1 MNSLFDAEQMDMP
14 LEDKYPWMRTK
25 NFVCVKDLSL
35 LDKIVEDALK
45 SGKCVIDLET
55 SGLDLRVIDGKPAT
69 FIAGFCLTPDGNSGY
84 YVPVNHG
91 MEDEGKFI
99 RSDTWNL
106 DLEEVR
112 PRIQKILDSCVTIYH
127 NAGYDHAILENWG
140 FKVRQITEKKTPL
153 VFPTQQK
160 IEASEIPWHDT
171 YVLARLQDVT
181 RRGNGLKELSKDMLG
196 MGMIEIR
203 DLFHDNQEVRF
214 YLLDPNK
221 KDTLYYGCS
230 DAICTWHIFERL
242 KYVEQEQPI
251 VYWMERRTIR
261 TVREMAKNRIL
272 VDRDLLLQ
280 KRAFLS
286 NALSKVE
293 REANELLGEPVN
305 LSSQKV
311 VAKIL
316 TERYFLPLK
325 EVDEFGKETIHTDED
340 TLSNYKDRCDLIPLI
355 LKHRDIVKT
364 IGTYVEKLLSNT
376 DKESTVKF
384 DFKQLG
390 TETGRFSCSGGDPE
404 LGFSGV
410 NIQAMTKPAKKK
422 KIKGMADDQIME
434 IYGSG
439 YFLRSCFRARP
450 GYKIAAIDYSGEELR
465 VAANVS
471 NEEVWI
477 KSFNEGDGDL
487 HTETAAL
494 VFNTKKV
501 EPEMRDTSKALNFQ
515 TLYGGGPSA
524 IAGAVGCSKEQA
536 KEYQMKMMGGLK
548 NLQKWIDKVKRD
560 VKKNK
565 YCETPFGRRRS
576 VERFLQDLTNR
587 GEVAAAERLATNT
600 PIQGSGGDIMKLA
613 MIKTQEY
620 ADQNNGEVRLLIT
633 VHDELVFEVL
643 ESKLD
648 VHLPNLMNIMSLS
661 GILQSTLKWRVPL
674 SMDCEVGDSWDVDYE
689 YFESNT
695 DQIGKLLPSLKKMK
709 ARQFGLDEET
719 LKSKV
724 EESPTVV
731 ESEPEPEPTTEPISA
746 PVEVEMDDLAPIVT
760 AEQAGVSKA
769 LDVFKIASSGG
780 IAEEDAM
787 KQAIEAYL
795 KVSPPKVYNEKGV
808 KSLSSDELLSELSK
822 IPLSW
827 KPYSYTLNRVITK
840 RDLAVLNM
848 VIEESSG
855 GNNEAVILRPDGSVL
870 LSKKFDAIRFDVLAR
885 HYKL

>member
-14 LEDKYPWMRTK
+14 LEEKYPWMRTK
-25 NFVCVKDLSL
+25 NFVCVKDISL
-35 LDKIVEDALK
+35 LDKIVEDARK

-55 SGLDLRVIDGKPAT
+55 SGLDIRVIDGKPVT
-69 FIAGFCLTPDGNSGY
+69 FIAGFCLTPDGNTGY

-91 MEDEGKFI
+91 MEDEGNFI

-106 DLEEVR
+106 DLEVVR
-112 PRIQKILDSCVTIYH
+112 PRLQNILDECVTIYH
-127 NAGYDHAILENWG
+127 NAAYDHAILENWG
-140 FKVRQITEKKTPL
+140 FRIRQITEKKVPL
-153 VFPTQQK
+153 NFPTLQK

-171 YVLARLQDVT
+171 YILARLQDVT
-181 RRGNGLKELSKDMLG
+181 RRGNGLKELSKEHLG

-203 DLFHDNQEVRF
+203 DLFHDDQEIRF
-214 YLLDPNK
+214 YLLDPTK
-221 KDTLYYGCS
+221 KETLYYGCS
-230 DAICTWHIFERL
+230 DAICTWHIFERM

-251 VYWMERRTIR
+251 VYWMERRTVR
-261 TVREMAKNRIL
+261 TVREMGKNRIL

-280 KRAFLS
+280 KRAFLT
-286 NALSKVE
+286 NALSRVE
-293 REANELLGEPVN
+293 EQANELLGEPIN

-325 EVDEFGKETIHTDED
+325 EVDETGKETIHTDEE
-340 TLSNYKDRCDLIPLI
+340 TLSKFKDRCALIPLI

-364 IGTYVEKLLSNT
+364 IGTYVEKLLNNT
-376 DKESTVKF
+376 DKNSTVKF

-404 LGFSGV
+404 TGFSGV

-422 KIKGMADDQIME
+422 KIKGMTDEQIMDL
-434 IYGSG
+434 YGSG

-471 NEEVWI
+471 NEEVWV

-501 EPEMRDTSKALNFQ
+501 EPEMRDTAKILNFQ

-524 IAGAVGCSKEQA
+524 IAGATGCSKEQA

-576 VERFLQDLTNR
+576 VERYLQDLTNR

-613 MIKTQEY
+613 MIKTQDY
-620 ADQNNGEVRLLIT
+620 ADQNNDEVRLLIT

-689 YFESNT
+689 FFES
-695 DQIGKLLPSLKKMK
+695 DPEQIGKLNPSLKKMK
-709 ARQFGLDEET
+709 ARQFSLDEDT
-719 LKSKV
+719 LKPKKTEV
-724 EESPTVV
+724 VVTPVALEPSPHPVK
-731 ESEPEPEPTTEPISA
+731 E
-746 PVEVEMDDLAPIVT
+746 VEVEDLAPLVT
-760 AEQAGVSKA
+760 TEQASVTKA
-769 LDVFKIASSGG
+769 LEVFKIAASGG
-780 IAEEDAM
+780 ISEEEAM

-795 KVSPPKVYNEKGV
+795 KLSPPKIYNDKGV
-808 KSLSSDELLSELSK
+808 KSLSSDELLAELSK
-822 IPLSW
+822 IPISW

-855 GNNEAVILRPDGSVL
+855 GNNEAVILRPDGSIL
-870 LSKKFDAIRFDVLAR
+870 LSKKFDAIRFDILAR